1 MKRVIVCFDGTW
13 NDADDG
19 DGETNVARSAQAIH
33 GTNTRSGTQQVV
45 LYLRG
50 VGTAGSRLARAYGGA
65 TGFGIEDTIQAGYR
79 FLAQNYQPG
88 DEIYLFGF
96 SRGAYAARSCAGM
109 MSACGLLKR
118 QSLGHLH
125 AAWAY
130 YREANPRRPA
140 EFVSQTGAASHL
152 DVEIRCLGVWDTVG
166 RLGVPLGPLPFAMA
180 SRYSFHDTTPSR
192 IVRNGFHAL
201 AIDEHRDEF
210 VPTLWTGEVPDRCT
224 IEQVWFPGAHANVG
238 GGYRSAGLSDI
249 ALRWMAGRAQA
260 VGLELDQA
268 MLPDE
273 ARCDPLAPQHDP
285 RKGLFLPDQ
294 WTPTLRVIGG
304 QVRFKTSMLERVY
317 EPRAADGTP
326 LPTINEQ
333 IHPSAIARLG
343 KSVQVLMGDAE
354 EVQRELVYEPKPLRS
369 VIGQRLRLR
378 EPLRLASL

>member
-19 DGETNVARSAQAIH
+19 DGETNVARIAQAIH
-33 GTNTRSGTQQVV
+33 GTNTRSGTQQIV
-45 LYLRG
+45 LYLKG
-50 VGTAGSRLARAYGGA
+50 VGTAGSLIARAYSGA
-65 TGFGIEDTIQAGYR
+65 TGLGIEDTIQAGYR

-118 QSLGHLH
+118 QSLGHLN
-125 AAWAY
+125 AAWTY
-130 YREANPRRPA
+130 YREADPRRPA
-140 EFVSQTGAASHL
+140 EFVAQTGAQSHL

-166 RLGVPLGPLPFAMA
+166 RLGVPLGPLPFATA

-210 VPTLWTGEVPDRCT
+210 VPTLWTGEAPEACT
-224 IEQVWFPGAHANVG
+224 IEQVWFPGAHADIG

-249 ALRWMAGRAQA
+249 ALHWMAGRARA
-260 VGLELDQA
+260 VGLELDPV
-268 MLPDE
+268 MLPAD
-273 ARCDPLAPQHDP
+273 DDLQPLAPQHDP

-317 EPRAADGTP
+317 QPLADDGTP

-333 IHPSAIARLG
+333 VHPSAVARLG
-343 KSVQVLMGDAE
+343 KPVQVLMGDTE
-354 EVQRELVYEPKPLRS
+354 EVHREVVYEPKA
-369 VIGQRLRLR
+369 
-378 EPLRLASL
+378 LASMIGPRRKPRAPLVLAIA